1 MDMFREQFKFNLMAR
16 DGRPLASKT
25 TTKGTGTFVVVGCEQ
40 LLLVIVLAGDITVSY
55 THLTLP
61 TTSIV

>member
-25 TTKGTGTFVVVGCEQ
+25 TTKGTGTFVVVGYEQ
-40 LLLVIVLAGDITVSY
+40 LLFGNSAGWRY
-55 THLTLP
+55 H
-61 TTSIV
+61 